1 MSKEE
6 DMQRTLT
13 AEFSP
18 LNFNTDRD
26 GNVTIIAGGDWTN
39 LSVTG
44 SALLFQET
52 QIDLSGY
59 ALERKSFYPHS
70 SFEQRNAPTVG
81 SFAEA
86 SSPRNIYDTIIVSSI
101 PLSEAQAAMGT
112 YVQSLPGFTQYNLA
126 ATPGLPEAFRINRDP
141 LMHQHQL
148 ISTHDTTTA
157 SSAGNS
163 IYRITSDI
171 YASSLEPTAADVLY
185 CYRIVFSQG
194 LDGSAFLPA
203 ARVLLPGTIAKEP
216 TVEYMMRL
224 KRSYE
229 LANQV

>member
-6 DMQRTLT
+6 DIQRTLV

-18 LNFNTDRD
+18 LTINTDTD
-26 GNVTIIAGGDWTN
+26 GDVTVIAGSDWTN
-39 LSVTG
+39 LSATG
-44 SALLFQET
+44 AALLFQET

-59 ALERKSFYPHS
+59 ALQKKSFYPHS

-81 SFAEA
+81 TYQSGD
-86 SSPRNIYDTIIVSSI
+86 RNIYDTIIVSSV
-101 PLSEAQAAMGT
+101 PLTKTQSALGT
-112 YVQSLPGFTQYNLA
+112 IVQSLPGFTQYDLA
-126 ATPGLPEAFRINRDP
+126 ATPGLPEAFRLNRDV

-148 ISTHDTTTA
+148 ISSHDTTTA
-157 SSAGNS
+157 TVSGNS
-163 IYRITSDI
+163 IYRITSDL

-185 CYRIVFSQG
+185 CYRIVFSNG
-194 LDGSAFLPA
+194 MRGNAFLPA
-203 ARVLLPGTIAKEP
+203 ARVLIPGTIAKEP
-216 TVEYMMRL
+216 TLEYMMRL

>member
-6 DMQRTLT
+6 DMQRTLV

-18 LNFNTDRD
+18 ITIDTDRD
-26 GNVTIIAGGDWTN
+26 GNVSISAGNDWTN
-39 LSVTG
+39 LSATG
-44 SALLFQET
+44 SALVFQET

-59 ALERKSFYPHS
+59 ALQKKSFYPHS

-81 SFAEA
+81 TYTSGA
-86 SSPRNIYDTIIVSSI
+86 RNIYDTIIISSV
-101 PLSEAQAAMGT
+101 PLTETQAAMGT
-112 YVQSLPGFTQYNLA
+112 YVQSLPGFTQYDLG
-126 ATPGLPEAFRINRDP
+126 ATPGLPQAFRLNRDV

-148 ISTHDTTTA
+148 ISSHDSTTA
-157 SSAGNS
+157 TPSGNS
-163 IYRITSDI
+163 IYRITSDN

-185 CYRIVFSQG
+185 CYRIIFSQG
-194 LDGSAFLPA
+194 TDGKAFLPA

-216 TVEYMMRL
+216 TLEYMMRL